1 MAERRLRVL
10 VISLGR
16 RGGINDYAWLMS
28 RALVAHCDVAAIT
41 SGGAD
46 NRERW
51 ATLSG
56 PHLEVPT
63 FSSVIGLLASFFA
76 FPRFARITRFARGFA
91 PDVIYYPGG
100 HAYKPLLDLLLPRS
114 ARVVLTIHDP
124 ELHEGEDSSLHR
136 FLDASNR
143 LRVDGYVLLNAAQRA
158 DFVSRLKLDPARVAV
173 IPHGVLDH
181 LVAAGSSL
189 ADFEGLA
196 QITPF
201 AGQYALFVGR
211 IGRYKGLG
219 LLLSA
224 YNALAD
230 PAPFPLIIAGS
241 GALSPQELDL
251 LGELRDQ
258 RVVLLNKWLADDE
271 MATLV
276 AAARFVVVPYVAAT
290 QSAVI
295 PLASGFGVPSIASDA
310 GGLVEQVLDGE
321 TGFLFPAKDGS
332 ALRSALER
340 AFSMPDDQYSEMSKA
355 CRAFA
360 RANWDWDVL
369 AGRLTRFFD
378 AIR

>member
-1 MAERRLRVL
+1 
-10 VISLGR
+10 
-16 RGGINDYAWLMS
+16 
-28 RALVAHCDVAAIT
+28 
-41 SGGAD
+41 
-46 NRERW
+46 
-51 ATLSG
+51 
-56 PHLEVPT
+56 
-63 FSSVIGLLASFFA
+63 
-76 FPRFARITRFARGFA
+76 FARGFA

-114 ARVVLTIHDP
+114 ARVVLTVHDP
-124 ELHEGEDSSLHR
+124 ELHAGEDSSLHR

-143 LRVDGYVLLNAAQRA
+143 LRVDGYVLLNEVQRA
-158 DFVSRLKLDPARVAV
+158 DFVARLKLDSASVTV

-181 LVAAGSSL
+181 LVAAAASL

-258 RVVLLNKWLADDE
+258 RVMLLNKWLADDE

-340 AFSMPDDQYSEMSKA
+340 AFSMPDDQYSEMSAA
-355 CRAFA
+355 CKAFA

-369 AGRLTRFFD
+369 AGKLTRFFD